1 MKTFTRTSCVLC
13 PNSNLF
19 SFSKFEHPVYECV
32 PVETKNESWE
42 IEFGYC
48 ENCYS
53 VQLMTLADPEVIY
66 DKNYFQPL
74 NYTHLWIQHNIS
86 FTKFIID
93 NLNTDVNNPITE
105 IGSSSFCL
113 GKHLIHYYKDY
124 TVFDYSLGQA
134 IRRDGVKYIEGN
146 CETYDFKPDTNIIM
160 SHVFEHLYEPKN
172 FINNCLQNGVK
183 NIFIS
188 VPSMNDNNQLH
199 IGVQHTF
206 AYSENDIEYIF
217 GLHNYKL
224 SDKIVYN
231 TKDSSFPC
239 LFFHFELIQE
249 PVMVQREIDL
259 SRHIFSTNLL
269 SQKITVPENTFIS
282 TCGMGS
288 IIAYALIKNKENVI
302 GVIDYN
308 KDKQNK
314 WFSTTKLMIY
324 PYEHLSSYQ
333 SSHILVIHSKKKNI
347 INMIKKVNDKI
358 NIILM

>member
-1 MKTFTRTSCVLC
+1 MKTITRTSCVLC
-13 PNSNLF
+13 ADSHLF

-32 PVETKNESWE
+32 PVGIQNESWE

-53 VQLMTLADPEVIY
+53 VQLMRLADPEVIY

-93 NLNTDVNNPITE
+93 NLNTDLDNSITE

-160 SHVFEHLYEPKN
+160 SHVFEHLYEPKK
-172 FINNCLQNGVK
+172 FINNCSRNGVK

-239 LFFHFELIQE
+239 LFFHFTLTQE
-249 PVMVQREIDL
+249 PVMVEREIDVF
-259 SRHIFSTNLL
+259 RHTFSTNLL

-282 TCGMGS
+282 TCGMWS
-288 IIAYALIKNKENVI
+288 IITYALIENKENII

-308 KDKQNK
+308 KDKHNK
-314 WFSTTKLMIY
+314 WFSTTNIMVY

-333 SSHILVIHSKKKNI
+333 SSHILVIHPKKKNI
-347 INMIKKVNDKI
+347 VNMIKSVNDKI